1 MKPVAPKK
9 MRHLNLQSTSG
20 PKVLLVH
27 TRLTGKLAEIM
38 IFMMKPSRNAAL
50 WWVSALT
57 FALGISV
64 YVLLKPTEYD
74 MQIQRYR
81 SIALVSGILISGFC
95 VIIGTSKRWF
105 GKGL

>member
-1 MKPVAPKK
+1 
-9 MRHLNLQSTSG
+9 
-20 PKVLLVH
+20 
-27 TRLTGKLAEIM
+27 M

-57 FALGISV
+57 FAIGIAV
-64 YVLLKPTEYD
+64 YVLLRPAEYD
-74 MQIQRYR
+74 VKIQHYR
-81 SIALVSGILISGFC
+81 SMALISGILISGFC